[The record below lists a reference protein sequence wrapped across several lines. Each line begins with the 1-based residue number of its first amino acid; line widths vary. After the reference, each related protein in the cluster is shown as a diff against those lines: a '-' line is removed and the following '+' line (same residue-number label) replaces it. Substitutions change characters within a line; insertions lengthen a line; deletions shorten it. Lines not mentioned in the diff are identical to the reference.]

1 MTAFLCTWNQRPLV
15 TAGLYKDCKRRCK
28 QAKRANHAWP
38 VLWHFSSTEH
48 GSAVQW
54 LVPKQNN
61 KHAGTFGLRGL
72 RVWERSSARCWHSEA
87 RQSTRLQAGG
97 WGKWVAHIPCFPTDI
112 FPKEKL
118 LFKPHRLW
126 WAQVYFSWSFWR
138 QEWTRQK
145 GKLMKDCR
153 VLTRPP
159 CLPWSYLP
167 WGCTHPTS
175 STPWGPGCPARKVRA
190 RGLRVTRRLCPA
202 APAGQGEALGHVTP
216 PQALSGFS
224 ALSLGH
230 VSHTLLIPV
239 PTFARSARSPARWH
253 SAFPAVADKKA
264 ELWIVAGFFL
274 RGHSRF
280 PLLYDCEQHGHVS
293 SELSVSPWVL
303 LHLCLSLGMQ
313 KDFPA
318 APGSLQCSAVT
329 EQANLV
335 GPAATS
341 GPTEYL
347 WVEGDLSAS
356 TGSNLQSYSDSSR
369 DLRCPWGT
377 KRVESRT
384 YCLRVGD
391 QAAGKLWW

>member
-1 MTAFLCTWNQRPLV
+1 M
-15 TAGLYKDCKRRCK
+15 
-28 QAKRANHAWP
+28 
-38 VLWHFSSTEH
+38 
-48 GSAVQW
+48 
-54 LVPKQNN
+54 
-61 KHAGTFGLRGL
+61 
-72 RVWERSSARCWHSEA
+72 
-87 RQSTRLQAGG
+87 
-97 WGKWVAHIPCFPTDI
+97 
-112 FPKEKL
+112 
-118 LFKPHRLW
+118 
-126 WAQVYFSWSFWR
+126 
-138 QEWTRQK
+138 
-145 GKLMKDCR
+145 
-153 VLTRPP
+153 
-159 CLPWSYLP
+159 
-167 WGCTHPTS
+167 
-175 STPWGPGCPARKVRA
+175 
-190 RGLRVTRRLCPA
+190 
-202 APAGQGEALGHVTP
+202 
-216 PQALSGFS
+216 
-224 ALSLGH
+224 
-230 VSHTLLIPV
+230 
-239 PTFARSARSPARWH
+239 
-253 SAFPAVADKKA
+253 
-264 ELWIVAGFFL
+264 AGFFL

-391 QAAGKLWW
+391 QAAGKL